1 MSVSIKSGEYLNIPK
16 NRKLDEAGKKAAAKK
31 IAAQKEKDSE
41 IISGV
46 FKNIECPGSSVQ
58 FWFKKY
64 EEPPTYYEFLDGHR
78 YSVPRMV
85 AEHLNNG
92 TRVKSHQY
100 PQAVWEG
107 KQVPVITP
115 TGKARDRF
123 LFVEAAGL

>member
-1 MSVSIKSGEYLNIPK
+1 MSVSIRSGESLTIPK
-16 NRKLDEAGKKAAAKK
+16 NKKLTDAEKKEAKK
-31 IAAQKEKDSE
+31 KIDAAKEKDAE

-46 FKNIECPGSSVQ
+46 FKNIECPGSSLQ

-64 EEPPTYYEFLDGHR
+64 DEPPVYYEFLDGQR
-78 YSVPRMV
+78 YDIPRMV
-85 AEHLNNG
+85 AEHINKG
-92 TRVKSHQY
+92 TKVKSHEY

-115 TGKARDRF
+115 TGKTRDRY

>member
-16 NRKLDEAGKKAAAKK
+16 TRKLDDAGKKLLAKK
-31 IAAQKEKDSE
+31 IAEAKEKDSE

-46 FKNIECPGSSVQ
+46 FKNIESTGSSVQ

-64 EEPPTYYEFLDGHR
+64 DEPPIYYEFLDGER
-78 YSVPRMV
+78 YSIPRMV
-85 AEHLNNG
+85 AAHLNTA
-92 TRVKSHQY
+92 TRVKSHEY
-100 PQAVWEG
+100 PQVVWEG

-115 TGKARDRF
+115 TGKTRDRF